1 MKLAIELHDEMTNG
15 VAIRPVQFDSIW
27 KGTVQTTPEC
37 KLLVAML
44 VQAANDLK
52 FADRPKNRKAQR
64 IHREAFHWVMSND
77 RSHPFTFINVCEA
90 LKISAQ
96 ALRAKLVDLPQYRL
110 PQAA

>member
-1 MKLAIELHDEMTNG
+1 MKLAVDLQDEMTHG
-15 VAIRPVQFDSIW
+15 VAIRPIQFDSIW
-27 KGTVQTTPEC
+27 KGPAQTTPEC

-52 FADRPKNRKAQR
+52 YACRPKNRKAQR

-77 RSHPFTFINVCEA
+77 RSHTFTFLNICDA

-96 ALRAKLVDLPQYRL
+96 ALRAKLVDLPSQGLRK
-110 PQAA
+110 AA